1 MTDRTSTD
9 RVRDLRPEPLGEADF
24 QLFGQVLVPGT
35 EEPHFRGVGT
45 HAWIMDFDAD
55 GSTQLMTLN
64 SWYQGLSFSMLERH
78 FAVTQTFIAT
88 GGSPSVVAL
97 APPGVVDDRDRVPEI
112 GDVRAFVIEP
122 GTGYLLHRGTWHSLD
137 RFPLYPP
144 GSTFAVI
151 TTTETTDELQRA
163 PSDRWAEATTRWSL
177 TQMYDYREQRGI
189 SFRFAL

>member
-1 MTDRTSTD
+1 
-9 RVRDLRPEPLGEADF
+9 
-24 QLFGQVLVPGT
+24 
-35 EEPHFRGVGT
+35 
-45 HAWIMDFDAD
+45 MDFDAD
-55 GSTQLMTLN
+55 GATQLMTLS

-97 APPGVVDDRDRVPEI
+97 APPGAVHDRDGVPEPEA
-112 GDVRAFVIEP
+112 VRAFIIDP

-144 GSTFAVI
+144 ASTFVVA

-163 PSDRWAEATTRWSL
+163 PSDRWTDATAGWSL
-177 TQMYDYREQRGI
+177 TQMFDYQQHRGV
-189 SFRFAL
+189 SFRFVL